1 MLICEFSLIVPYTL
15 KSTIVYFF
23 SIFSSPSFD
32 SPFSI
37 LSLKPA
43 TQRSAGSLKNFSDMK
58 YILTLFI
65 AHILCTSRSYASLE
79 IVVVD
84 SSITCHGGTITI
96 QCFFDDPS
104 ASLSWFLADV
114 NESVMGSGSCTLEKA
129 PVFHT
134 IAIDDVDSG
143 MVYFLDVFLTAGDQ
157 TIELYEGFVVPV
169 NSPGVQLIEANL
181 SAGNVSFAFDV
192 SLGQSQ
198 VGLFIFT
205 ILSETLDVVYI
216 DEGTLLPWDNLEY
229 SIPLLPVGNYI
240 LELSLNNGCDE
251 ILYSYTCSVNES
263 VGIDEQKP
271 PSQTMT
277 GDVFDSIGKYIGS
290 ESTLPHALPCDVYF
304 YPHGEHVKKIVLVH
318 D

>member
-1 MLICEFSLIVPYTL
+1 MVPHTP
-15 KSTIVYFF
+15 KSTTMLYFP
-23 SIFSSPSFD
+23 SIFSYPPFD

-65 AHILCTSRSYASLE
+65 AQILCTSRSYASLE

-84 SSITCHGGTITI
+84 SSMSCHGGTITI

-114 NESVMGSGSCTLEKA
+114 NENVMGSGSCTLENA
-129 PVFHT
+129 PVFHN

-143 MVYFLDVFLTAGDQ
+143 MVYFLDMFLTAGDE
-157 TIELYEGFVVPV
+157 TIELYEGFVVPT
-169 NSPGVQLIEANL
+169 NSPGVQLVEANL
-181 SAGNVSFAFDV
+181 SVGDVSFAFDV
-192 SLGQSQ
+192 SLGESQ
-198 VGLFIFT
+198 VGLFVFT

-229 SIPLLPVGNYI
+229 VIPLLPAGNYI
-240 LELSLNNGCDE
+240 LELSINNGCDE
-251 ILYSYTCSVNES
+251 VLYSYACTVHES
-263 VGIDEQKP
+263 VSVAEQKSLP
-271 PSQTMT
+271 HHAS

-290 ESTLPHALPCDVYF
+290 KSALPHALPCDVYF
-304 YPHGEHVKKIVLVH
+304 YPHGEYVKKIVFVRE
-318 D
+318 